1 MSIYEILAI
10 MYSISLLLFLI
21 SIHAL
26 FLAVVISDIKN
37 QREEQRKEEE
47 RKEKEE
53 HRKIY
58 YYDY

>member
-1 MSIYEILAI
+1 MSLHEILAT
-10 MYSISLLLFLI
+10 MYAISLLLFLI

-37 QREEQRKEEE
+37 QREEQRKEKNL
-47 RKEKEE
+47 REKAKNK
-53 HRKIY
+53 KIY